1 MRGAL
6 LQDAGRLEAE
16 LNATYAAAK
25 RLFSEQPLIA
35 WLAAIV
41 IGGAIHLSLW
51 PLSEPPT
58 LFSDFFKAY
67 WAAAEKLY
75 QGGPEAVYP
84 FTVRGNWS
92 NLPVLAWP
100 FVPLVPLGHDGA
112 GWTFLGIG
120 IAATIAAW
128 ALLVRFAGLRGP
140 MAAALLFLF
149 LVSGPLL
156 NSLREGNTT
165 HIVLLLMVIGLF
177 MWRARQDYVAGLLFG
192 FCATVKLPLLLLGI
206 YFFARRRW
214 AIVAGGATTVIVA
227 VGLSLM
233 LFSLNEH
240 YEWFQD
246 TIASNLGKTIPAF
259 NVQSIDGFLM
269 RLSTGTEELLY
280 WGPIEPALAHKIVR
294 NLALAF
300 LIGGFGWLMWRSE
313 RKGLVSTTPGEMTP
327 YDLLQFS
334 MVLILALVTSP
345 LSWTHYYLI
354 LLAPLALYL
363 GGRLPLPDDGMTR
376 WLFWPGYLMTSIP
389 VIMPKMEI
397 DPNPPPGWLAE
408 LAARTIMSVWL
419 FGGLLMLACFA
430 RGLVL
435 AVMPRTNDEAVS
447 AASLKAE
454 GSARGA

>member
-1 MRGAL
+1 M
-6 LQDAGRLEAE
+6 
-16 LNATYAAAK
+16 NASYAAAR
-25 RLFSEQPLIA
+25 RLFAEKPLIA
-35 WLAAIV
+35 WLAAIA

-75 QGGPEAVYP
+75 HGGPEAIYP

-112 GWTFLGIG
+112 GWAFLAIG

-128 ALLVRFAGLRGP
+128 VLLARFAGLRGP

-149 LVSGPLL
+149 LVNGALL
-156 NSLREGNTT
+156 NSLREGNST
-165 HIVLLLMVIGLF
+165 HIVLLLMVTGLL
-177 MWRARQDYVAGLLFG
+177 MWQARRDYVAGLLFG
-192 FCATVKLPLLLLGI
+192 LCATIKLPLLLLGI

-227 VGLSLM
+227 VLLSLM
-233 LFSLNEH
+233 LFGLNGH

-246 TIASNLGKTIPAF
+246 AIASNLGKTIPAF

-280 WGPIEPALAHKIVR
+280 WGPIEPTLAHRIVR
-294 NLALAF
+294 NLVLAF
-300 LIGGFGWLMWRSE
+300 LLGGFGWLMWRSE
-313 RKGLVSTTPGEMTP
+313 RKNLVSTATGEMTP

-334 MVLILALVTSP
+334 IVLILALVTSP
-345 LSWTHYYLI
+345 LS
-354 LLAPLALYL
+354 
-363 GGRLPLPDDGMTR
+363 
-376 WLFWPGYLMTSIP
+376 
-389 VIMPKMEI
+389 
-397 DPNPPPGWLAE
+397 
-408 LAARTIMSVWL
+408 
-419 FGGLLMLACFA
+419 
-430 RGLVL
+430 
-435 AVMPRTNDEAVS
+435 
-447 AASLKAE
+447 
-454 GSARGA
+454 